1 MQEVTVG
8 ELKAN
13 FSEYLEKVAG
23 GEEILISFGKKRKRV
38 AVLLPYHRHG
48 RGPERR
54 LGLLKAR
61 GKCVIRKGFKFTDQE
76 MLLS

>member
-13 FSEYLEKVAG
+13 FSEYLERVSR
-23 GEEILISFGKKRKRV
+23 GEEITISFGKKRKRV
-38 AVLLPYHRHG
+38 AVLLPYDRHA
-48 RGPERR
+48 RGSERR
-54 LGLLKAR
+54 LGLLKVR
-61 GKCVIRKGFKFTDQE
+61 GRCVIRKGFKFTDEE

>member
-13 FSEYLEKVAG
+13 FSTFLERVAR
-23 GEEILISFGKKRKRV
+23 GEEITISFGKRRKRV
-38 AVLLPYHRHG
+38 AVLLPYDHHTRK
-48 RGPERR
+48 PERK
-54 LGLLKAR
+54 LGLLRAR
-61 GKCVIRKGFKFTDQE
+61 GRCVIPKDFKLTDEE